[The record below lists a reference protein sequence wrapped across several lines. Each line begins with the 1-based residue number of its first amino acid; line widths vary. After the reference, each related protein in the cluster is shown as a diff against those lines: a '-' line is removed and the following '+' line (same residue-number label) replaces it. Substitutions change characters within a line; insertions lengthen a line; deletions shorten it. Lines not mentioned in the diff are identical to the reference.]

1 MTPEPAL
8 KYLLEATSLPDGQQR
23 VLAVRPQDF
32 LDWVFGVLILGSL
45 VFLVYTS
52 FTGGLFNPLIQ
63 AIQVDR
69 RMAWIIR
76 PTLLW
81 ASMGSLFVVFRT
93 VLWFHYRP
101 FPPAL
106 SNEAPPL
113 TVIIPAYNEGS
124 MVEKAIQSV
133 LAADYPQ
140 DLLEVFVVD
149 DGSRDDT
156 WYYLKRA
163 ARLYPRQVTAVRFP
177 VNRGKREALAEG
189 FSRARGE
196 VVVTVDSDSVI
207 TKGTLL
213 AMVGPFRDP
222 AVGAVA
228 GKVKAYNRQQGI
240 IPRMLHVRYILSFDF
255 LRAVQSTYRTVY
267 CCPGALAAYR
277 SDVVRVVLERWRT
290 QTFMGERCTYG
301 EDRALTNY
309 ILAAGYDSVYQGS
322 AEVYTLVPRSY
333 KQMTRMYLR
342 WDRSHIRE
350 TCHFMRIVWR
360 RPFWSC
366 LVSLLDT
373 FLTNLRYPVGW
384 SVLALLLY
392 RSLQNPGTILRV
404 LLAVGVFSLLN
415 SLYYLY
421 SERRGDFWYNMVYAY
436 FSFLTLFWIFPC
448 ALITVR
454 SKSWMTR

>member
-1 MTPEPAL
+1 MAPQ
-8 KYLLEATSLPDGQQR
+8 EASKTILQAVPSASERQR
-23 VLAVRPQDF
+23 ASAVRPQDL
-32 LDWVFGVLILGSL
+32 LDWVLGFLILGGL

-63 AIQVDR
+63 AVQADR
-69 RMAWIIR
+69 RLAFFIR

-93 VLWFHYRP
+93 ILWFHYRP
-101 FPPAL
+101 FPPAPFH
-106 SNEAPPL
+106 EAPAL
-113 TVIIPAYNEGS
+113 TVVIPAFNEGR
-124 MVEKAIQSV
+124 MVEQAVHSV
-133 LAADYPQ
+133 LAADYPR

-156 WYYLKRA
+156 WFYIRRA
-163 ARLYPRQVTAVRFP
+163 ARLYHKQVTAVRFP
-177 VNRGKREALAEG
+177 ANRGKREALAEG
-189 FSRARGE
+189 FRRARGE

-207 TKGTLL
+207 TRGTLL
-213 AMVGPFRDP
+213 AMAGPFRDP
-222 AVGAVA
+222 EVGAVA
-228 GKVKAYNRQQGI
+228 GKVKAFNRAQGI

-277 SDVVRVVLERWRT
+277 TKVVRKVLETWRT
-290 QTFMGERCTYG
+290 QTFLGEHCTYG

-309 ILAAGYDSVYQGS
+309 ILASGYDSVYQGS
-322 AEVYTLVPRSY
+322 AEVYTLVPRTY
-333 KQMTRMYLR
+333 RQLTRMYLR

-350 TCHFMRIVWR
+350 SLHFLRIVWR

-366 LVSLLDT
+366 LVSLFDT
-373 FLTNLRYPVGW
+373 FITNLRYPVGW
-384 SVLALLLY
+384 SVLGLLVY
-392 RSLQNPGTILRV
+392 RSLQTPETMLRV
-404 LLAVGVFSLLN
+404 FLAVGIFSLLN
-415 SLYYLY
+415 GLYYLY
-421 SERRGDFWYNMVYAY
+421 TERRGDFWYNMVYAY
-436 FSFLTLFWIFPC
+436 FAFLTLFWVFPF